1 MNKYLIPNEIFKSI
15 DDLSGEFFKEK
26 GIKAVFLDIDNTL
39 VTPHT
44 PLPDER
50 AKRFFN
56 SLKESGIIICLISN
70 NNKERVSLFNEDGF
84 LSSHRSAKPLT
95 FAYRKMLK
103 KTGLKKEDVAAVGDQ
118 FYSDILGANILG
130 LYTIYV
136 SPIQIGGEGAFVHFK
151 RKLEKNVIKKLG
163 I

>member
-1 MNKYLIPNEIFKSI
+1 MNKYLIPDEIKKSI

-44 PLPDER
+44 ERPDER
-50 AKRFFN
+50 AERFLS
-56 SLKESGIIICLISN
+56 SLEKAGIIVCLISN
-70 NNKERVSLFNEDGF
+70 NNKKRVEEFSGGRF

-103 KTGLKKEDVAAVGDQ
+103 RLGLKKEEVASVGDQ
-118 FYSDILGANILG
+118 FYSDILGSNILG
-130 LYTIYV
+130 LYTVYV
-136 SPIQIGGEGAFVHFK
+136 SPIEIGGEGAFVHLK
-151 RKLEKNVIKKLG
+151 RKLEKNVIKNLG